1 MRTAIATVSL
11 SGTLTEK
18 LTAASRAG
26 FDGVEIFEN
35 DLLASRLA
43 PEEVRERCADLGL
56 SIDLYQ
62 PMRDMEAVPEEEFS
76 RNLRRARRK
85 FEVMRRLGADT
96 VLVCSS
102 VHAAAVDDDE
112 LAARQLSQLADLA
125 QEFGIRVA
133 YEALAWGRHVSTYD
147 HAWRIV
153 EAADHPALG
162 TCLDSFHILSRG
174 SDPKAIADIPG
185 EKIFFLQLADAPL
198 LAMDVLQWS
207 WHYRCFPGQGGFDV
221 AGLVRHVLR
230 AGYDGPLSLEVF
242 NDVFRQAEAGPAAVD
257 AHRSLLVLQESLGS
271 VELPGP
277 VVPTGVAF
285 AELVTPD
292 AEPVS
297 EVLGALGFART
308 ARHRS
313 KPVDLWEQGEA
324 RVLVNTG
331 PAVRREGTGLAAI
344 GLESPDPAG
353 AARRAEALL
362 SPVLPRRRA
371 TTDAPLDA
379 VAAPDGTE
387 LFFCATGRPELP
399 DWRGDFEDVVH
410 TATTPGV
417 HAASG
422 YGAHPATAPGA
433 HVATGSGV
441 PAATG
446 RGARDVTGLG
456 TQDAPGL
463 GAYTATEPG
472 ACAPKQPGAHARTTP
487 GGQAASEPDAQD
499 TPAPDAHT
507 ATTPGV
513 HTATEPGAPAAT
525 RPRAHTAPKPDA
537 QDTTAPGAQ
546 NTTAPDAHTAPTPHV
561 TRIDHLALVQPWHQF
576 DEAALFH
583 RSVLGLS
590 AQESVDVAD
599 PYGLL
604 RSRAVAN
611 GDGSV
616 RIVLSVGA
624 APRDDTV
631 HAQHIALATDDVVAA
646 ARRFLAA
653 GGRLLPIPANYYD
666 DLAARFE
673 FADGE
678 LETYRELGI
687 LYDRDAH
694 GEFRH
699 CYTRTVGR
707 VFFELVQRDGG
718 HRGYGAQNAPVR
730 LAAQHLTGG

>member
-1 MRTAIATVSL
+1 MRTSIATVSL
-11 SGTLTEK
+11 SGSLTEK

-26 FDGVEIFEN
+26 FDGVEVFEN
-35 DLLASRLA
+35 DLLASPLD
-43 PEEVRERCADLGL
+43 PEEVRARCVDLGL

-62 PMRDMEAVPEEEFS
+62 PMRDIEAVPEDEFA
-76 RNLRRARRK
+76 RNLRRARHK
-85 FEVMRRLGADT
+85 FEVMRRLGAET

-102 VHAAAVDDDE
+102 VSPLAVDDDA
-112 LAARQLSQLADLA
+112 LAAEQLTRLADLA
-125 QEFGIRVA
+125 QDFGIRVA

-147 HAWRIV
+147 HAWHVV
-153 EAADHPALG
+153 ETADHPALG

-174 SDPKAIADIPG
+174 SDPKGIEDIPG

-207 WHYRCFPGQGGFDV
+207 RHYRCFPGQGGFDV
-221 AGLVRHVLR
+221 TGLVRHVLR
-230 AGYDGPLSLEVF
+230 TGYSGPLSLEVF
-242 NDVFRQAEAGPAAVD
+242 NDVFRQAEAGPTAVD
-257 AHRSLLVLQESLGS
+257 AHRSLLVLQEAVGLA
-271 VELPGP
+271 ELPAP

-313 KPVDLWEQGEA
+313 KPVDLWQAGQA

-331 PAVRREGTGLAAI
+331 PAARRDGTGLAAI

-362 SPVLPRRRA
+362 APVLPRRRA
-371 TTDAPLDA
+371 SEDAPLDA

-399 DWRGDFEDVVH
+399 DWRGDFQEVEQAGPVV
-410 TATTPGV
+410 PGV
-417 HAASG
+417 
-422 YGAHPATAPGA
+422 
-433 HVATGSGV
+433 
-441 PAATG
+441 
-446 RGARDVTGLG
+446 R
-456 TQDAPGL
+456 
-463 GAYTATEPG
+463 
-472 ACAPKQPGAHARTTP
+472 
-487 GGQAASEPDAQD
+487 
-499 TPAPDAHT
+499 
-507 ATTPGV
+507 
-513 HTATEPGAPAAT
+513 
-525 RPRAHTAPKPDA
+525 
-537 QDTTAPGAQ
+537 
-546 NTTAPDAHTAPTPHV
+546 
-561 TRIDHLALVQPWHQF
+561 RIDHLALVQPWHHF
-576 DEAALFH
+576 DEATLFH

-604 RSRAVAN
+604 RSRAVTAA
-611 GDGSV
+611 DGSV
-616 RIVLSVGA
+616 RIALSVGA
-624 APRDDTV
+624 APADDTV

-646 ARRFLAA
+646 VRRFREA
-653 GGRLLPIPANYYD
+653 GGLLLPMPANYYD

-673 FADGE
+673 FAEGE

-687 LYDRDAH
+687 LYDRDRY

-718 HRGYGAQNAPVR
+718 YQGYGAQNAPVR
-730 LAAQHLTGG
+730 LAAQHAARRLTGG

>member
-1 MRTAIATVSL
+1 VRTSIATVSL
-11 SGTLTEK
+11 SGSLTEK

-35 DLLASRLA
+35 DLLASRLT
-43 PEEVRERCADLGL
+43 PEEIRERCADLGL

-62 PMRDMEAVPEEEFS
+62 PMRDIEAVPEEEFG
-76 RNLRRARRK
+76 RNLRRARHK

-102 VHAAAVDDDE
+102 VHPHAVDDDD
-112 LAARQLSQLADLA
+112 LAARQLGRLAGLA
-125 QEFGIRVA
+125 QEFGVRVA

-147 HAWRIV
+147 HAWQIV
-153 EAADHPALG
+153 ERADHPALG

-174 SDPKAIADIPG
+174 SDPKGIEDIPG

-207 WHYRCFPGQGGFDV
+207 RHHRCFPGQGGFDV
-221 AGLVRHVLR
+221 AGLVGHVLR

-242 NDVFRQAEAGPAAVD
+242 NDVFRQADAGPTAVD
-257 AHRSLLVLQESLGS
+257 AQRSLLVLQEAVGPAG
-271 VELPGP
+271 LPGP
-277 VVPTGVAF
+277 VVPNGVAF
-285 AELVTPD
+285 VELVTPD
-292 AEPVS
+292 AEPVA

-313 KPVDLWEQGEA
+313 KPVDLWQQGEA

-331 PAVRREGTGLAAI
+331 PAARRDGTGLAAI

-362 SPVLPRRRA
+362 APVLPRRRA
-371 TTDAPLDA
+371 ADDVPLDA

-399 DWRGDFEDVVH
+399 DWRRDFEDV
-410 TATTPGV
+410 
-417 HAASG
+417 
-422 YGAHPATAPGA
+422 
-433 HVATGSGV
+433 
-441 PAATG
+441 
-446 RGARDVTGLG
+446 
-456 TQDAPGL
+456 
-463 GAYTATEPG
+463 
-472 ACAPKQPGAHARTTP
+472 
-487 GGQAASEPDAQD
+487 
-499 TPAPDAHT
+499 AHT
-507 ATTPGV
+507 ATDSGV
-513 HTATEPGAPAAT
+513 M
-525 RPRAHTAPKPDA
+525 
-537 QDTTAPGAQ
+537 Q
-546 NTTAPDAHTAPTPHV
+546 V
-561 TRIDHLALVQPWHQF
+561 DHLALVQPWHHF

-611 GDGSV
+611 ADGSV
-616 RIVLSVGA
+616 RIALSVGA
-624 APRDDTV
+624 APSDDTV